1 MEIIRNAMAGTMES
15 SDIQINLE
23 PGQTD
28 SIEIYLKS
36 AVEKQYGDQIRTL
49 IRETLRALGVSK
61 GIVRAVD
68 KGALD
73 CTIRARVQTAVSR
86 ACDASQTQAGRLLS

>member
-1 MEIIRNAMAGTMES
+1 MEIKKHAMAGTMES

-23 PGQTD
+23 PGPAGL
-28 SIEIYLKS
+28 EIYLKS
-36 AVEKQYGDQIRTL
+36 AVEKQYGDHIRNL
-49 IRETLRALGVSK
+49 IRDTLQKLGVTK

-73 CTIRARVQTAVSR
+73 CTIRARVQTAAGR
-86 ACDASQTQAGRLLS
+86 ACEVEGLQAGRLLS